1 MIGQFSG
8 DVVGRLSVKP
18 CILLAIKTRNVIG
31 AFLSVYCHSLTVVY
45 CQSNCPLST
54 AMCGKEK
61 TNREIQKQYKTA
73 TANKNTKIKYFKPV

>member
-18 CILLAIKTRNVIG
+18 CILLAVKTRNVIG

-54 AMCGKEK
+54 AMCWESKNKQGNSE
-61 TNREIQKQYKTA
+61 TIQNGDSKQKH
-73 TANKNTKIKYFKPV
+73 KIKYFKPV

>member
-54 AMCGKEK
+54 AMCWEEK

-73 TANKNTKIKYFKPV
+73 TANKNTK

>member
-1 MIGQFSG
+1 MIGPFSG

-18 CILLAIKTRNVIG
+18 CILLAIKTRTVIG

-54 AMCGKEK
+54 AMCWERKKQTGKFR
-61 TNREIQKQYKTA
+61 N
-73 TANKNTKIKYFKPV
+73 NTKRRQQTKTQK